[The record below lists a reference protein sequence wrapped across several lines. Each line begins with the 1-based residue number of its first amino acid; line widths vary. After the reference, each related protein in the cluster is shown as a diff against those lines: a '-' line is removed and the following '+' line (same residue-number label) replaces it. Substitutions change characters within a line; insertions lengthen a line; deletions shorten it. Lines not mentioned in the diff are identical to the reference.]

1 MLNSNLQSTYKVTS
15 FPVCYSSKISVG
27 KKKLIHKTWY
37 EKVVKDFNV
46 FYENRLL
53 LSKGLFKNISNITYV
68 CNIQYNSIISAIA
81 KFLKNSCFSR
91 EEYCCVYGPGIPLYY
106 EPLLLSLIH
115 I

>member
-15 FPVCYSSKISVG
+15 FPVCYCSKISVG

-53 LSKGLFKNISNITYV
+53 LSKGLFKNIFNITYA
-68 CNIQYNSIISAIA
+68 CSIQYNSIISAIA
-81 KFLKNSCFSR
+81 EFLKNSCFF
-91 EEYCCVYGPGIPLYY
+91 
-106 EPLLLSLIH
+106 
-115 I
+115 